1 MMTPTVQ
8 RLNSIKDLREI
19 DFGHTVSKHSLILFH
34 WFANAVD
41 INSDDVIG
49 LTFDPNKD
57 YGSHHYGNYQGLL
70 EPLPRGYQ
78 YYTVGKLSQD
88 LSVKLPDYVVKPPR
102 EYVGRNKD
110 RIIVRVWKHNTGR
123 EASQRIDRVYITE
136 HYDPE
141 HTYQVTTNL
150 LRQIRNFSV
159 GENQMP
165 LWQLRDCFGRN
176 ADDFQLSHIRHTWGD
191 LACLGLLL
199 FIVMEEKSSTQ
210 QRKSMPRWSRHGGQ
224 TDHTVQTLILWFLLV
239 IVICHLLFVKDGK
252 K

>member
-1 MMTPTVQ
+1 MMIPTAQ

-19 DFGHTVSKHSLILFH
+19 NFGHAVSKHSLILLH

-41 INSDDVIG
+41 INSNDVIG
-49 LTFDPNKD
+49 LTFDPNRD

-88 LSVKLPDYVVKPPR
+88 LSMKLPDYVVKPPR
-102 EYVGRNKD
+102 EYMGRNRD
-110 RIIVRVWKHNTGR
+110 RIIVRVWKQNTGR
-123 EASQRIDRVYITE
+123 EASQRIDQVYLTE
-136 HYDPE
+136 HYDPD

-165 LWQLRDCFGRN
+165 LWQLRDHFGGN
-176 ADDFQLSHIRHTWGD
+176 ADNFQLSHIRHKWGD

-199 FIVMEEKSSTQ
+199 FIVIKEKSSTQ
-210 QRKSMPRWSRHGGQ
+210 ERKSMPVWSRNSGQ
-224 TDHTVQTLILWFLLV
+224 IDNTVQTLILWFLLV
-239 IVICHLLFVKDGK
+239 ILICYLLFVKDDK